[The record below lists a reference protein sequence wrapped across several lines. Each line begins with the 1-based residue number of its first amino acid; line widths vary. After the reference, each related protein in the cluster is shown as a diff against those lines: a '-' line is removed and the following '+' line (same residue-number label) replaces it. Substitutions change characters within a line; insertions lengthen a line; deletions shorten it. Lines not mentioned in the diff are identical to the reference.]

1 MSHHTFYCTHCH
13 KLLKQLTIAV
23 LLAGNMPLVAKS
35 VSVSHAKVL
44 AWQFLMERPVKTGG
58 LRAPATEELTLITS
72 GSDALCGYPLYHL
85 FSRGT
90 GRGFVIAAGDDC
102 VTSPVLGY
110 SDEGTVSSDTMPYN
124 MKCWLAHC
132 EECINAAITQHKSIG
147 PSPRRAPD
155 TKADIEP
162 LIHSKWG
169 QWAPFND
176 LCPTNAD
183 GTKVPTGCVA
193 TAMAQIMYYH
203 RWPKHGKGEKEYTT
217 SIDNTKITLSANFAE
232 TTYQWDK
239 MVDDYS
245 QPDISEEARR
255 AVAQLML
262 DCGISVSMNYEVD
275 GSGAQS
281 DDVPVALKSYFDYGT
296 DINGVNIVSERDLNG
311 LYFSLQRG
319 LPAYFTG
326 NNKQQDSPHAFV
338 CDGYCQGGYYHFNW
352 GWLGKFDGFFLLD
365 GMTLYEGYDFSY
377 LHKIYYNIHKP
388 YESDGFI
395 FNIIGGTNGEC
406 YDSIASIIG
415 YTDELAAISTIPATF
430 TYDGIVFPV
439 TRFSGISNCEWLEEL
454 SIPANI
460 ILAGSVKN
468 CKNFQKLILLPAD
481 SVLSFM
487 TNALREIKDLEVYR
501 PFTSRWRTS
510 VLEQLI
516 LGGMFE
522 WAQPNIFAG
531 HSKLQKIT
539 VKDGLKT
546 IIPDAFYNC
555 SELQSI
561 DIAAS
566 VDSVAKFFNEKSTK
580 LKEVHV
586 HWLNP
591 EVVRT
596 ISDMGFPEGCVLYVP
611 LGTKEK
617 YRKLKFWGIA
627 DIREDDADLAV
638 SDLSGNSS
646 VSCQLADGQLVITG
660 IDTPTLVTISNL
672 SGRLLY
678 SRLCSNGVT
687 IPVPKGQTLIV
698 KVGTSYYRK
707 IQNVKGD
714 L

>member
-1 MSHHTFYCTHCH
+1 MHCH
-13 KLLKQLTIAV
+13 KLLKQLTVAV
-23 LLAGNMPLVAKS
+23 LLAVSMPLVAKS
-35 VSVSHAKVL
+35 VSASHAREL
-44 AWQFLMERPVKTGG
+44 ARQFLMEKPVKTGR

-72 GSDALCGYPLYHL
+72 GSDNLCGYPLYHL

-90 GRGFVIAAGDDC
+90 GRGFVIVAGDDC
-102 VTSPVLGY
+102 VTSPVLGF
-110 SDEGTVSSDTMPYN
+110 SDEGTVYGDTMPNN

-132 EECINAAITQHKSIG
+132 EECINAAITLHKSIG

-155 TKADIEP
+155 EKADIEP

-176 LCPTNAD
+176 LCPANAE
-183 GTKVPTGCVA
+183 GTKAPTGCVA

-203 RWPKHGKGEKEYTT
+203 QWPKHGKGEKEYTT
-217 SIDNTKITLSANFAE
+217 YFDKTKITLSANYAE

-245 QPDISEEARR
+245 QPGVSEEAKH

-281 DDVPVALKSYFDYGT
+281 DHVSTALKSYFDYGT
-296 DINGVNIVSERDLNG
+296 DIHGVSIFIEGGLNG

-326 NNKQQDSPHAFV
+326 TDKKQENSHAFV
-338 CDGYCQGGYYHFNW
+338 CDGYRQGGYYHLNW
-352 GWLGKFDGFFLLD
+352 GWSGKYDGYFLID
-365 GMTLYEGYDFSY
+365 GMTPYEGYDYSY
-377 LHKIYYNIHKP
+377 QHQIIYNIDKP
-388 YESDGFI
+388 YEADGFR
-395 FNIIGGTNGEC
+395 FSIIGGNGEC
-406 YDSIASIIG
+406 YDSIGRIVG
-415 YTDELAAISTIPATF
+415 YTNELAAVATIPATF
-430 TYDGIVFPV
+430 THDGIVFPI

-460 ILAGSVKN
+460 IFSGGVIN
-468 CKNFQKLILLPAD
+468 CKNFRKLIILPAD
-481 SVLSFM
+481 SLLSFN
-487 TNALREIKDLEVYR
+487 TNALRDIKNLEVYR
-501 PFTSRWRTS
+501 HVDFSRVWRTS
-510 VLEQLI
+510 VLEHLT
-516 LGGMFE
+516 LGGKFE
-522 WAQPNIFAG
+522 WTHAKFTG
-531 HSKLQKIT
+531 HKNLQT
-539 VKDGLKT
+539 VTIKEGVKT
-546 IIPDAFYNC
+546 IVPEAFNNC
-555 SELQSI
+555 PELLTI

-566 VDSVAKFFNEKSTK
+566 VDSVAKFFTEESTK

-586 HWLNP
+586 HWQNP
-591 EVVRT
+591 EAVRT

-617 YRKLKFWGIA
+617 YRKLKFWGIT
-627 DIREDDADLAV
+627 DIREDEADLTV
-638 SDLSGNSS
+638 SDFAGNPA

-660 IDTPTLVTISNL
+660 IDTPTLVTVSDL

-678 SRLCSNGVT
+678 SRLCSNDVT
-687 IPVPKGQTLIV
+687 LPVSKGQTLIV
-698 KVGTSYYRK
+698 KVGTTYCRK
-707 IQNVKGD
+707 IQNVKGN